1 MRRPYDHRNKL
12 IAAFDADFP
21 HAGAKAT
28 SGYMVFLNGAAIAWK
43 TRRQTTVS
51 LNSTEAEVKAMVPGI
66 ELVRALTGLW
76 GEFMHADHGCV
87 RVLDDSRPA
96 ISQVLH
102 GMDSQKCASYKR
114 AHFYSEDAVDSGL
127 IWLDFIPGESNP
139 ADILTKHVACIG
151 EFEAKNGVACGS
163 SPHLYESA
171 AVRKILDAA
180 VRR

>member
-1 MRRPYDHRNKL
+1 M
-12 IAAFDADFP
+12 
-21 HAGAKAT
+21 
-28 SGYMVFLNGAAIAWK
+28 
-43 TRRQTTVS
+43 
-51 LNSTEAEVKAMVPGI
+51 
-66 ELVRALTGLW
+66 RALTGLW

-114 AHFYSEDAVDSGL
+114 AHFYSEDTVDSGL

>member
-1 MRRPYDHRNKL
+1 MK
-12 IAAFDADFP
+12 
-21 HAGAKAT
+21 
-28 SGYMVFLNGAAIAWK
+28 
-43 TRRQTTVS
+43 TTVAQI
-51 LNSTEAEVKAMVPGI
+51 LFCMVIVAGFGLERAPDEGEHQVAPARV

-139 ADILTKHVACIG
+139 AGILTKHVACIG
-151 EFEAKNGVACGS
+151 DFEAKNGVACGS
-163 SPHLYESA
+163 SPHLYDST
-171 AVRKILDAA
+171 AVRKFLDAA
-180 VRR
+180 FRFRFRP